1 MAEIGAIAEIGLFE
15 AMYSARALRR
25 LKSDPVPEEVLTKIL
40 DAAIRAPS
48 AGNAQNWAFVVVRD
62 PKQRRRLGAIY
73 RKAADIVSAIYA
85 ARGRPPHMN
94 EDEFRRLMSSG
105 SYLWDHLG
113 EAPVLLVACL
123 RRELLP
129 PAAALPPAVQARFE
143 DEREYVMRRAGASIY
158 PAVQNIILACR
169 ALGLG
174 TLITTNHMLYEDEVK
189 ALLELPDDV
198 QTYALM
204 PIGYPQGRF
213 GTVKRRPLSEVAHLD
228 RWTVPWPG

>member
-1 MAEIGAIAEIGLFE
+1 MAEIGLFE

-25 LKSDPVPEEVLTKIL
+25 LKPDPVPEEVLAKIL

-62 PKQRRRLGAIY
+62 PEQRRRLGAIY
-73 RKAADIVSAIYA
+73 RKAADIVGAIYA
-85 ARGRPPHMN
+85 ARARPPHMS
-94 EDEFRRLMSSG
+94 EEQYRRLMSSG

-123 RRELLP
+123 RREALP
-129 PAAALPPAVQARFE
+129 PAAALPPAVQARLE
-143 DEREYVMRRAGASIY
+143 DEREYVIRRAGASIY

-174 TLITTNHMLYEDEVK
+174 TLITTNHMLYENEVK
-189 ALLELPDDV
+189 ALLELPDEV

-204 PIGYPQGRF
+204 PIGYPEGSF
-213 GTVKRRPLSEVAHLD
+213 GPVKRRPLSEVVHLD
-228 RWTVPWPG
+228 RWTLPWPG